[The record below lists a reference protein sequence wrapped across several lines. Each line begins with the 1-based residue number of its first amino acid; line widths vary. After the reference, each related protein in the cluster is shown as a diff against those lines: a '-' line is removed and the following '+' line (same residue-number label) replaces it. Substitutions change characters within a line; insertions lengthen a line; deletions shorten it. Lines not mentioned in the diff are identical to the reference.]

1 MQLSRTDL
9 KIYSSLKR
17 KSKREE
23 HGLFIAEGVKVCQE
37 LINSDFSIKGLFCNH
52 ENADIFKEATIISE
66 KDAQRISNQ
75 KNNSGVFAVVELP
88 KEKQKPVDINKD
100 IIVLENINDPGNL
113 GAIIRTMDWFGF
125 SQIICSENSVDAFNP
140 KTIMASMGSVFR
152 VQPHYLDTTN
162 FLKNKK
168 VSSYATL
175 MNGQSVN
182 TTKFNNPSVIVF
194 GNESHGI
201 SNELMNHIQHSISI
215 PGKGKAESLNLSN
228 SSAIII
234 NELYRQRNQG

>member
-75 KNNSGVFAVVELP
+75 KNN
-88 KEKQKPVDINKD
+88 
-100 IIVLENINDPGNL
+100 
-113 GAIIRTMDWFGF
+113 
-125 SQIICSENSVDAFNP
+125 
-140 KTIMASMGSVFR
+140 
-152 VQPHYLDTTN
+152 LDR
-162 FLKNKK
+162 
-168 VSSYATL
+168 
-175 MNGQSVN
+175 
-182 TTKFNNPSVIVF
+182 KFNSY
-194 GNESHGI
+194 
-201 SNELMNHIQHSISI
+201 SILFF
-215 PGKGKAESLNLSN
+215 SLLP
-228 SSAIII
+228 
-234 NELYRQRNQG
+234 RNFK